1 MNTIFSNKE
10 KNNKIIDII
19 DKKIQNFD
27 IQLKGNI
34 NNISY
39 QENDYEN
46 ALENNKARNN
56 NDSKIIL
63 DFNENSLNVRKY
75 IDLSNKDDSSNK
87 NTLNNNNLN
96 KMVSNKQSGGGKTF
110 EKKKNKN
117 ITTVNDKSST
127 VIKRNPFL

>member
-27 IQLKGNI
+27 IQLKENI

-63 DFNENSLNVRKY
+63 DFNENSLNARKY

-87 NTLNNNNLN
+87 NTLNNNLN
-96 KMVSNKQSGGGKTF
+96 MMVSNKQSGGGKTF